1 MMERRAFLLSTG
13 LSALAVFLVYQY
25 ISNEEASLERD
36 FGMATSQK
44 MVVASRDI
52 LQFES
57 IRPTDIEVMFP
68 VPAIN
73 APPGLITNPKDVID
87 AVAAVPI
94 LKGEHILDNKIIS
107 KNIYSGLDR
116 QIAAGRRAISIPVT
130 LKSSLGYMI
139 RPGNRVDLA
148 AKFEYKSQNTSVNEV
163 KVFMQDMLVLAS
175 GRTIQANPP
184 KAVDQGIVRKIL
196 ENKEVVSNVN
206 PTRTEVQETLD
217 LAKTDTAYQTVTL
230 EVTPIQAQQLV
241 YVMTAFGEISVLLR
255 HSDDRTLARTGTTNF
270 YDVMGSDSYF
280 VRGPK
285 APAMR
290 AIPRPPKFFDTL
302 GGETVPR
309 SN

>member
-1 MMERRAFLLSTG
+1 MMERRAFWLSTG
-13 LSALAVFLVYQY
+13 LAALAVFLVYQY
-25 ISNEEASLERD
+25 ISNEEKVLED
-36 FGMATSQK
+36 SYGLATSQK

-52 LQFES
+52 LQFEA
-57 IRPTDIEVMFP
+57 IRPTDIEVISP
-68 VPAIN
+68 VPKVN
-73 APPGLITNPKDVID
+73 APPGLISNPRDVID

-94 LKGEHILDNKIIS
+94 LKGEHILDNKILS

-116 QIAAGRRAISIPVT
+116 QIASGRRAISIPVT

-148 AKFEYKSQNTSVNEV
+148 AKFEYKAGATSISEV
-163 KVFMQDMLVLAS
+163 KVFLQDMLVLAS

-184 KAVDQGIVRKIL
+184 KGVDQGVVRRIL
-196 ENKEVVSNVN
+196 ESKEIAGSVN
-206 PTRTEVQETLD
+206 PTKNEVQETLD
-217 LAKTDTAYQTVTL
+217 LAKTDTIYQTLTV
-230 EVTPIQAQQLV
+230 EVTPIQAQQMV

-255 HSDDRTLARTGTTNF
+255 HSDDRSLARTGTTNF
-270 YDVMGSDSYF
+270 YDVMGADSYF

-285 APAMR
+285 APMR
-290 AIPRPPKFFDTL
+290 AIPRPPRFFDTV